1 MINSSQPPAMARWVL
16 MFGGTSPDGPYKRLC
31 FDGIKQEN
39 KMGNE
44 ENTYVERFLEL
55 SPENQQRVIDFAEQ
69 LKEHQ

>member
-1 MINSSQPPAMARWVL
+1 
-16 MFGGTSPDGPYKRLC
+16 
-31 FDGIKQEN
+31 
-39 KMGNE
+39 MGNE

>member
-1 MINSSQPPAMARWVL
+1 
-16 MFGGTSPDGPYKRLC
+16 MFGGTAPDGPYKRLC
-31 FDGIKQEN
+31 FSGIKQEN
-39 KMGNE
+39 EMGNE